1 MADAP
6 AARHA
11 LQALK
16 LMASQAAPIPAAS
29 IARDLGLPRSTTYRL
44 LNVLIEEGFV
54 VRLEGER
61 RYGLGVAAFELGFA
75 YSRQAPL
82 QWVARPALARLVDKT
97 TYNGHFAILHGRD
110 VLYVVEERAA
120 GRPSLITDVGVR
132 LPAHLTAS
140 GLAMLA
146 ALPPAQLR
154 ALYPPRHVFVQ
165 RHALGPGS
173 ISELRA
179 VLARTRALGYAE
191 EDGSVTPGLASVGC
205 AVRDHGGQPVA
216 AVALTFLARDLGADA
231 RRDLAVPVRDA
242 ATQLSRAIGGTG

>member
-6 AARHA
+6 AARHS

-16 LMASQAAPIPAAS
+16 LLARQAAPVPAAS
-29 IARDLGLPRSTTYRL
+29 IARELELPRSTTYRL

-61 RYGLGVAAFELGFA
+61 RYGLGVSAFELGFA

-82 QWVARPALARLVDKT
+82 QWLARPALSRLVDT
-97 TYNGHFAILHGRD
+97 TTHNGHFAILHGRD

-120 GRPSLITDVGVR
+120 GRPSLVTDVGIR

-146 ALPPAQLR
+146 ALSPAQLQ
-154 ALYPPRHVFVQ
+154 ALYPPRHAFVQ
-165 RHALGPGS
+165 RHGLGPGS
-173 ISELRA
+173 LSELRTA
-179 VLARTRALGYAE
+179 LTAARTAGYAE
-191 EDGSVTPGLASVGC
+191 EEGSVTPGFASVGC
-205 AVRDHGGQPVA
+205 AVRDHGGHPVA
-216 AVALTFLARDLGADA
+216 AVALTFPSRELDAEA
-231 RRDLAVPVRDA
+231 RRALAVPVRDA
-242 ATQLSRAIGGTG
+242 ATQLSRAIGGSG